1 MATTQTHEEWT
12 TPAVGESR
20 YFSNPVAITAA
31 AFGQPVL
38 LAWIDWQDGPH
49 VTIGVSP
56 TNNLDDL
63 VTSESTENYPAI
75 EKYWPRDT
83 WPREV
88 YAGQRTGEHDAE
100 PALRAILDAEIAD
113 NADEEG

>member
-1 MATTQTHEEWT
+1 M
-12 TPAVGESR
+12 
-20 YFSNPVAITAA
+20 
-31 AFGQPVL
+31 
-38 LAWIDWQDGPH
+38 
-49 VTIGVSP
+49 
-56 TNNLDDL
+56 
-63 VTSESTENYPAI
+63 TSESTENYPAI

-113 NADEEG
+113 NADEEN